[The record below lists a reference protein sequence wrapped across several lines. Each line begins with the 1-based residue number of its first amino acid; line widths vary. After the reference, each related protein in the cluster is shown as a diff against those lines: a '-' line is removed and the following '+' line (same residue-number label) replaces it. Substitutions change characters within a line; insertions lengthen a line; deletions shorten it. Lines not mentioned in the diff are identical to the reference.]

1 MHKSLAMYVVIS
13 GYTINYHTHFF
24 QPPCKGIWGR
34 IDKEKGGGG
43 AIFKA
48 IYKAVESRGLFDA
61 FSSYY
66 KSEGCRRPT
75 VFVIIRTPRAIL
87 IRALEPK
94 ALGALLFFAEFL
106 FLLGRS
112 SRRLSA
118 PYCFSPNSY
127 SSSYSSYYSMTIFSE
142 TTNRRDMVLVPFD
155 RVASKDVRNL
165 KKFRNFAL
173 LRKRGSNYAKM
184 HFLL

>member
-43 AIFKA
+43 QFLKLFIKRSRAKGYLRRSVLITRA
-48 IYKAVESRGLFDA
+48 KAV
-61 FSSYY
+61 
-66 KSEGCRRPT
+66 
-75 VFVIIRTPRAIL
+75 
-87 IRALEPK
+87 
-94 ALGALLFFAEFL
+94 GALLFLSLLGRLAL

-127 SSSYSSYYSMTIFSE
+127 SYSSYSYSYSYSYSMTIFSE

-173 LRKRGSNYAKM
+173 LRKRGSNYAKIY
-184 HFLL
+184 FWLQRPYYSR